1 MTNRKRKRIFKN
13 EEKSIKEL
21 WNNTEQPNLC
31 IVDPPKEKGK
41 VSKDH
46 RKKLL
51 TIHG

>member
-1 MTNRKRKRIFKN
+1 MTNRKKKRIFKN
-13 EEKSIKEL
+13 EESISEQ

-31 IVDPPKEKGK
+31 IIEPPKEKGK

-51 TIHG
+51 TIQG